1 MKEVIEIIMAIKDI
15 AIIVGGC
22 LLAILYVFLVIRAI
36 IKKKQSGKSVNV
48 VQTMAEIAQQVM
60 PLVGAA
66 EVAFKSV
73 SDKKTGTLK
82 LKDVLNDIKDMCAE
96 KGITYDKSYWTDY
109 VKEAVN
115 LININRDLPQ
125 LIAGEVANATEDKTE
140 QQATPVASY
149 TTTTNI

>member
-1 MKEVIEIIMAIKDI
+1 MREVIEIIMDIKDI

-22 LLAILYVFLVIRAI
+22 LLAILYVALVIRAV
-36 IKKKQSGKSVNV
+36 IKKKKNGGSVNV

-66 EVAFKSV
+66 EIAFKSV

-96 KGITYDKSYWTDY
+96 KGITYDKTYWTDY

-115 LININRDLPQ
+115 LININREQPQ
-125 LIAGEVANATEDKTE
+125 ETVTEVTATEVKTE
-140 QQATPVASY
+140 AQSVATGSY

>member
-1 MKEVIEIIMAIKDI
+1 MREVVEIIMDIKDI
-15 AIIVGGC
+15 AILVGGC
-22 LLAILYVFLVIRAI
+22 LLAILYVALVIRAI
-36 IKKKQSGKSVNV
+36 IKKKKSGGSVNV

-82 LKDVLNDIKDMCAE
+82 LKDVLNDIKDLCTE
-96 KGITYDKSYWTDY
+96 KGITYDKTYWTDY

-115 LININRDLPQ
+115 LININRELPE
-125 LIAGEVANATEDKTE
+125 GSATEVTATE
-140 QQATPVASY
+140 VKAEPQEAPTESY